1 MYLPSMVIAV
11 VAAAALLLVMSKALR
26 RRPERAFVAIVLSA
40 AAALGWVTFERN
52 REYGSAVTLAQT
64 IVDRRPTGL
73 AYHVLG
79 EQLRSAKRDDEAV
92 AAMREAVR
100 RGNSRAR
107 YALGM
112 TLFTRREFPEA
123 IEQLEG
129 FIATSGRRL
138 VPRWL
143 EPSVRDV
150 VSARLVIG
158 SALLTRGD
166 GERAAVQADA
176 ILRDYPRHVEAHA
189 LLGAARFAQQRWP
202 DVRAAYGPYLTARP
216 DDVQALI
223 DFGIASVALGSMD
236 EAVAAFQRAVA
247 IEPDH
252 EQARR
257 LLGLALRDRAAVAG
271 GAESGPGRREGRQ

>member
-1 MYLPSMVIAV
+1 MYLPSAALAAIAV
-11 VAAAALLLVMSKALR
+11 AALLLMMNRATR
-26 RRPERAFVAIVLSA
+26 ARPEKAAVAVILLV
-40 AAALGWVTFERN
+40 AAALGWATVERN
-52 REYGSAVTLAQT
+52 RDYTSGVTLAQT

-79 EQLRSAKRDDEAV
+79 EQLRSVSREAEAV
-92 AAMREAVR
+92 AALREAVR

-112 TLFTRREFPEA
+112 TLFARREFPEA
-123 IEQLEG
+123 IEQLEA
-129 FIATSGRRL
+129 FIGTSGRRL

-150 VSARLVIG
+150 VSAQLVIG

-166 GERAAVQADA
+166 GDGAAVQAET
-176 ILRDYPRHVEAHA
+176 ILRAYPRHVEAHA

-216 DDVQALI
+216 DDAQALVN
-223 DFGIASVALGSMD
+223 FGIASVAVGSLD
-236 EAVAAFQRAVA
+236 EAVAAFERAVA
-247 IEPDH
+247 VEPNN
-252 EQARR
+252 ERARR
-257 LLGLALRDRAAVAG
+257 LLGMALSDRAAVAG
-271 GAESGPGRREGRQ
+271 ARQ